1 MAQNKYAIDLATA
14 LSRAQRDSV
23 LPGARASLDPAI
35 RTIPWMKIFLS
46 YDPVV
51 AAWRP

>member
-23 LPGARASLDPAI
+23 LPSARASLDPAN
-35 RTIPWMKIFLS
+35 TDDSL
-46 YDPVV
+46 DENLPVV
-51 AAWRP
+51 